1 MSATTPTSI
10 PTRPTGSLR
19 TPIVIGVAVLATFVA
34 GFSAWVALAPLSGA
48 AIAFGVVSPDG
59 NRKTVQH
66 LEGGIIREILVE
78 DGRSVA
84 AGDTLIRLD
93 DTATRATHD
102 RLQARYLAL
111 SATRARLVAEQA
123 GAERITFPE
132 ELDDGAHPDA
142 GALRAAEIGRF
153 ETRRTALAGQRDIL
167 RQLVAQR
174 REEIGG
180 LGAEIASQTEQLR
193 LIAEEAA
200 DVADLLK
207 RGLERKPR
215 LLALKRGTAQ
225 IEGLRAENQAK
236 VARARQAIREAELK
250 ILNLDS
256 TRQDEIAAELSRIGS
271 ELFDLEEQLRASAD
285 ILRRLVVTAPVTGTV
300 VGLRF
305 RTAGGVVAAGEA
317 ILDLVP
323 ADDELLIDA
332 KVAPTDIDVVHAGL
346 VAQVH
351 FLAYRQRTMMR
362 IDGRVRQ
369 VSADSLTDPDTG
381 QPYFAARIEIDRQQ
395 LAELAPEVALTP
407 GMPAE
412 VLVLTGERT
421 MLETLLDPI
430 RTVFRRGLRE
440 T

>member
-200 DVADLLK
+200 DVADLLE
-207 RGLERKPR
+207 RGLERK
-215 LLALKRGTAQ
+215 
-225 IEGLRAENQAK
+225 
-236 VARARQAIREAELK
+236 
-250 ILNLDS
+250 
-256 TRQDEIAAELSRIGS
+256 
-271 ELFDLEEQLRASAD
+271 
-285 ILRRLVVTAPVTGTV
+285 LVVTNYGVTIGTC
-300 VGLRF
+300 GHHQWCDNRHLWS
-305 RTAGGVVAAGEA
+305 
-317 ILDLVP
+317 P
-323 ADDELLIDA
+323 AM
-332 KVAPTDIDVVHAGL
+332 V
-346 VAQVH
+346 
-351 FLAYRQRTMMR
+351 
-362 IDGRVRQ
+362 
-369 VSADSLTDPDTG
+369 
-381 QPYFAARIEIDRQQ
+381 
-395 LAELAPEVALTP
+395 
-407 GMPAE
+407 
-412 VLVLTGERT
+412 
-421 MLETLLDPI
+421 
-430 RTVFRRGLRE
+430 
-440 T
+440 